1 MAWEV
6 KVRGS
11 KAGWQDHRC
20 LVCGEGFA
28 YGQRVGV
35 LMEYV
40 ADHPQRPGWY
50 PCSGRL
56 HHECASDEA
65 AELNRQHRLLAADP
79 AEPADP
85 AAGSAAP

>member
-1 MAWEV
+1 MTWEA

-11 KAGWQDHRC
+11 KAGWGDRRC
-20 LVCGEGFA
+20 IVCGEA
-28 YGQRVGV
+28 IVRGQRVGV

-40 ADHPQRPGWY
+40 ADHPERPGWY
-50 PCSGRL
+50 PFSGRL

-65 AELNRQHRLLAADP
+65 AELNRQHQLLIAAPD
-79 AEPADP
+79 EP